1 MVLYQYRE
9 KYRERYEFVY
19 ASRRP
24 SARSHLLSKDLNPR
38 SSTSEAVCGK
48 TPWPDAWMG
57 TGSWDERE
65 SAIRRTLCRGCR
77 RKADKLEKEEKE
89 DRELLE
95 EYKKKFSQ
103 GSTGV

>member
-1 MVLYQYRE
+1 MLYQYRE
-9 KYRERYEFVY
+9 EFRDEYEFVY

-24 SARSHLLSKDLNPR
+24 SARTHLLSKDQNPR

-57 TGSWDERE
+57 TGNWDEKE
-65 SAIRRTLCRGCR
+65 SAYRRTLCRGCR
-77 RKADKLEKEEKE
+77 RRAAKMKREEKK
-89 DRELLE
+89 DRELVE

-103 GSTGV
+103 GGPGI